1 MKPTGEEEDE
11 KRMKRIRAKLN
22 RGGETG
28 NEEEKE
34 VAEEAVQM

>member
-1 MKPTGEEEDE
+1 
-11 KRMKRIRAKLN
+11 MKRGRKQIRAKLN

-34 VAEEAVQM
+34 AAEEAVHM